1 MINKNATFMLFNFA
15 IICHVLYAKLTSA
28 IKSEMTS
35 TTRKRLEN
43 KCRLDVNF
51 MQNNAIKPT
60 YTSTNNVFCS
70 TYPCWTLCFVF

>member
-1 MINKNATFMLFNFA
+1 MINKNATFMLFHFA

-43 KCRLDVNF
+43 KCRLDVNL
-51 MQNNAIKPT
+51 MQNNAIKL
-60 YTSTNNVFCS
+60 STF
-70 TYPCWTLCFVF
+70 T